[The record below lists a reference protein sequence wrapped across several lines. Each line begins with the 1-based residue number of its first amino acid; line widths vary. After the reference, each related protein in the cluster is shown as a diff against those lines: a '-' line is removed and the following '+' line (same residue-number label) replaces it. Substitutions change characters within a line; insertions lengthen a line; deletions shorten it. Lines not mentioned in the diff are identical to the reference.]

1 MWTKAKDSALKHR
14 TSTTVLASTTMTG
27 DDEAAYREQLNQ
39 LRHENAALKEALEEV
54 RFQLIITNNNWKS

>member
-1 MWTKAKDSALKHR
+1 
-14 TSTTVLASTTMTG
+14 MTG